1 MHTKQIADMIE
12 QKRDSFIKVSDRIW
26 ELAETRFEE
35 YQSAELLAQT
45 LEAEGF
51 QVERGVG
58 GIKTAFIGSFGSGS
72 PVVAILGEFDALSG
86 MSQKKARP
94 KKSRKCRAQT
104 DTAAGTTCWGRLR
117 WRRRLP

>member
-1 MHTKQIADMIE
+1 MDTKRIAEMIE
-12 QKRDSFIKVSDRIW
+12 SKRDSFIKVSDRIW
-26 ELAETRFEE
+26 EFAETRFQE

-45 LEAEGF
+45 LESEGF

-58 GIKTAFIGSFGSGS
+58 GIQTAFIGSFGSGT

-94 KKSRKCRAQT
+94 RKSRRCRGQT
-104 DTAAGTTCWGRLR
+104 DTAADTICWEPLRLR
-117 WRRRLP
+117 PQ